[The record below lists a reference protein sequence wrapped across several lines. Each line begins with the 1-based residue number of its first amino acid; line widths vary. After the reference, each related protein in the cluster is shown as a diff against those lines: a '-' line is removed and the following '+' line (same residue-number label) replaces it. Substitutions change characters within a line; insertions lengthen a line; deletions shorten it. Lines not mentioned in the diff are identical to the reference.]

1 MAWYALIDGNS
12 FYCSCERIFK
22 PSLQGKPL
30 VVLSNNDGCVRL
42 VTREL
47 TKRVSFDS
55 G

>member
-1 MAWYALIDGNS
+1 MLALVDANNFYVSCQRS
-12 FYCSCERIFK
+12 FD
-22 PSLQGKPL
+22 PSLIGRAV